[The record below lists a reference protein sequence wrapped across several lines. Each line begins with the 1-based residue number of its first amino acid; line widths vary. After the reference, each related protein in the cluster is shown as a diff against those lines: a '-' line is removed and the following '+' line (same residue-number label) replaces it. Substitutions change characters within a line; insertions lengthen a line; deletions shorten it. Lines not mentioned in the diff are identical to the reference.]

1 MILDEFNILTDEEK
15 SALLSSYEGNEN
27 KLKDQEAE
35 ISSLKTENA
44 SYKETIIKREEEL
57 KKTKELN
64 YTLAR
69 QVDSSKSRMSFEDA
83 LHGLIKGGN

>member
-1 MILDEFNILTDEEK
+1 MRLDEFNALTDEEK
-15 SALLSSYEGNEN
+15 TALLSSYEGNEN
-27 KLKDQEAE
+27 KLKDQEVE
-35 ISSLKTENA
+35 ISSLKTEND
-44 SYKETIIKREEEL
+44 SFKETITKREEEL

-64 YTLAR
+64 FTLAR

>member
-1 MILDEFNILTDEEK
+1 MKLDEFNALTDEEK
-15 SALLSSYEGNEN
+15 SALLTSYEGNEN

-35 ISSLKTENA
+35 INSLKTENN
-44 SYKETIIKREEEL
+44 SFKETITKREEEL

-69 QVDSSKSRMSFEDA
+69 QVDSSKSKMSFEDA

>member
-1 MILDEFNILTDEEK
+1 MKLDEFNALTDEEK

-35 ISSLKTENA
+35 ISSLKTEND
-44 SYKETIIKREEEL
+44 SFKETITKREEEL

-69 QVDSSKSRMSFEDA
+69 QVDTKKNTMSFEDA
-83 LHGLIKGGN
+83 LHGLMKGD